1 MMSISSIVRRYTI
14 LLALAIPAC
23 AQTTPIV
30 QPHMVF
36 SDITGLACSGCS
48 LYSYAAGT
56 TTPQATYTDSTGATQ
71 NTNPVILGQD
81 GGPLTPGGS
90 SGAIWMSNLSY
101 KFVLVNASSQTVF
114 TVDNVGG
121 GGAFPCGPAYSI
133 QAANSS
139 VTGFT
144 CDSTITIN
152 PTAHSINV
160 GTLPTNHVTIGALG
174 TPTAWTFDTTTPS
187 TALTSL
193 GAGTVN
199 AGIINQIA
207 VYPATGTALSG
218 SNALPAGITAVT
230 QSPSTN
236 NTTVATTAYVAAPGA
251 ITPTSLKVGS
261 GVAMTTNQG
270 TGTSVQHSTGTA
282 TANDCV
288 KFDANGNAVDSGGIC
303 PASVTVS
310 QPGHTFGTV
319 YQNTSGS
326 PILVTISGSAGSGC
340 TQTAYIGSTS
350 AATPSSLSILYAQS
364 SSFDAGTGSNS
375 MTYVVP
381 PSWYYGANGSCAL
394 VAWTEAVL

>member
-1 MMSISSIVRRYTI
+1 MMSISSILRRYTI
-14 LLALAIPAC
+14 LLALAIPVW

-36 SDITGLACSGCS
+36 NDITGLACAGCS

-152 PTAHSINV
+152 PSTHALNV
-160 GTLPTNHVTIGALG
+160 GTLPTNHVTIEALG
-174 TPTAWTFDTTTPS
+174 TPTAWTFDTTTPA

-193 GAGTVN
+193 GGGTVN
-199 AGIINQIA
+199 AGTINQIA
-207 VYPATGTALSG
+207 VYAATGTAISG
-218 SNALPAGITAVT
+218 ANALPAGITAVT

-236 NTTVATTAYVAAPGA
+236 NTTVATTAYVSAPGS
-251 ITPTSLKVGS
+251 INPTSLKVGS
-261 GVAMTTNQG
+261 GIAMTSNQG
-270 TGTSVQHSTGTA
+270 TGTAVQHSTGTTA
-282 TANDCV
+282 TGHTAT
-288 KFDANGNAVDSGGIC
+288 FDANGNTVDAQVTG
-303 PASVTVS
+303 VLTVS
-310 QPGHTFGTV
+310 PQ
-319 YQNTSGS
+319 SLGS
-326 PILVTISGSAGSGC
+326 DTC
-340 TQTAYIGSTS
+340 YTQTATMTGSV
-350 AATPSSLSILYAQS
+350 PSGHPVNISVNQGVTVTGMNQAPQILSISGASVVVAFCNQYT
-364 SSFDAGTGSNS
+364 GT
-375 MTYVVP
+375 
-381 PSWYYGANGSCAL
+381 
-394 VAWTEAVL
+394 VAFSGGVFNLASQ

>member
-1 MMSISSIVRRYTI
+1 MRFGTTI
-14 LLALAIPAC
+14 RAFLIAVALAIPAC
-23 AQTTPIV
+23 AQTTPI
-30 QPHMVF
+30 QNPHMVF
-36 SDITGLACSGCS
+36 NDVTGLACSGCS

-101 KFVLVNASSQTVF
+101 KFVLVNALSQTVF

-152 PTAHSINV
+152 TTAHSLNV

-174 TPTAWTFDTTTPS
+174 TPTAWTFDTTSPS

-193 GAGTVN
+193 GGGTVN
-199 AGIINQIA
+199 TGIINQIA
-207 VYPATGTALSG
+207 VYPATGTAISG

-251 ITPTSLKVGS
+251 ITPTSLKVGT

-270 TGTSVQHSTGTA
+270 TGTAVQHSTGTTA
-282 TANDCV
+282 TGHTAT
-288 KFDANGNAVDSGGIC
+288 FDANGNTVDAQVTG
-303 PASVTVS
+303 VLTVS
-310 QPGHTFGTV
+310 AQSLAS
-319 YQNTSGS
+319 NT
-326 PILVTISGSAGSGC
+326 C
-340 TQTAYIGSTS
+340 YTQTATMTGSV
-350 AATPSSLSILYAQS
+350 PSGHVVNISINQGVTVTGLNQAPQILSISGAS
-364 SSFDAGTGSNS
+364 
-375 MTYVVP
+375 VVV
-381 PSWYYGANGSCAL
+381 GFCN
-394 VAWTEAVL
+394 AWTGTVSFSGGVFNLASQ